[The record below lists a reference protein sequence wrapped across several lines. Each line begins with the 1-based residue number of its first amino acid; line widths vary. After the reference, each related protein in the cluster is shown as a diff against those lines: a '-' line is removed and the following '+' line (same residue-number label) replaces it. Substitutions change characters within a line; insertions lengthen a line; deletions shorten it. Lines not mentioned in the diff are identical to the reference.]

1 MNITEVETPVAVV
14 DLDRLETNIT
24 RLQSYLDEHNIASH
38 PHIKTHKVP
47 EIALMQMTAGA
58 AGITCQKLGEAEVM
72 ADAGIDRI
80 LIPYNI
86 IGKVKLQRLIRL
98 ADRVD
103 LTVTADSAFT
113 AQGYSTAAQQ
123 ADTTLPVLVEFDT
136 GMGRCGVQSPQQ
148 AAELARTIAGSSG
161 IRFAGLITHPH
172 NGDSDPFVSHTKTLL
187 KSDGI
192 DVARVSF
199 GGTPGMWQTHTR
211 AEVTE
216 YRAGTYIYGDRATL
230 ESSAMSL
237 DDCAFSIITTVVSR
251 PTADR
256 AILDGGSK
264 TFSSDLLTLSGHG
277 LILEYPNARIYNLSE
292 EHGFVDLSGC
302 ERKPEI
308 GQRVTV
314 IPNHCCV
321 VSNLFNQIVAVRR
334 KDGEYS
340 VETTWAVAARGA
352 LQ

>member
-1 MNITEVETPVAVV
+1 MNITGVETPAAVI

-38 PHIKTHKVP
+38 PHIKTHKIP
-47 EIALMQMTAGA
+47 EIAHMQIAAGA
-58 AGITCQKLGEAEVM
+58 EGITCQKLGEAEVM

-86 IGKVKLQRLIRL
+86 IGEVKLERLVKL
-98 ADRVD
+98 AHRVD

-113 AQGYSTAAQQ
+113 VQGYSAAAQQ
-123 ADTTLPVLVEFDT
+123 ADITLPVLVEFDT

-148 AAELARTIAGSSG
+148 AAELACIIARSSG
-161 IRFAGLITHPH
+161 LRFAGLMTHPH
-172 NGDSDPFVSHTKTLL
+172 NGDSDPFVSQTKALL

-192 DVARVSF
+192 GVARVSF

-216 YRAGTYIYGDRATL
+216 YRAGTYVYGDRATL
-230 ESSAMSL
+230 ESGAMSL
-237 DDCAFSIITTVVSR
+237 EDCAFSIITTVVSR

-264 TFSSDLLTLSGHG
+264 TFSSDLSTLSGYG
-277 LILEYPNARIYNLSE
+277 LVLEYPDARIYSLSE
-292 EHGFVDLSGC
+292 EHGLVDLSEC
-302 ERKPEI
+302 ERRPEI

-321 VSNLFNQIVAVRR
+321 VSNLFNQVVAVRR
-334 KDGEYS
+334 KAGEHRI
-340 VETTWAVAARGA
+340 EATWAVAARGA